1 MPKHITHVLGII
13 YKFSKEKKKLRHSA
27 RETTLSRA
35 TLLMNRPCLTLKQNR
50 NVFGFFLDFSSD
62 FFFSKVETIA
72 MRGRLH
78 TTQYYLSNETIF
90 FRKYFVKK
98 KMRGGHNIKFQTIQ
112 IPLQKKYKANLKSL
126 SLLKISRKI
135 KIQFETQQDRWL
147 QIL

>member
-78 TTQYYLSNETIF
+78 TT
-90 FRKYFVKK
+90 
-98 KMRGGHNIKFQTIQ
+98 
-112 IPLQKKYKANLKSL
+112 
-126 SLLKISRKI
+126 
-135 KIQFETQQDRWL
+135 
-147 QIL
+147 